1 MHYHHALKLSSVD
14 EIDHFSL
21 ILCFSWILLAS
32 NIQNMAATTS
42 DPEKDVM
49 STTARSVI
57 PSWTSAA
64 PGNTNFND
72 VTRHTPLQVFQVLVG
87 IHTPPPLTQDGV
99 DVARATDTCS
109 RRGRTDNIGLYQRA
123 KERER
128 SARIA
133 YLCTSYISNIL
144 YILQI
149 LLAATF
155 TSLSAYKDAK
165 PVALTV
171 LGALNT
177 VLAGYVNR
185 CSWGI

>member
-1 MHYHHALKLSSVD
+1 
-14 EIDHFSL
+14 
-21 ILCFSWILLAS
+21 
-32 NIQNMAATTS
+32 
-42 DPEKDVM
+42 M
-49 STTARSVI
+49 STTARSMI
-57 PSWTSAA
+57 PSWTSSAA
-64 PGNTNFND
+64 RDTILD
-72 VTRHTPLQVFQVLVG
+72 DSAKYTPLQLFQILVG
-87 IHTPPPLTQDGV
+87 IHTPPSLTKSGV
-99 DVARATDTCS
+99 DVVRATDTES
-109 RRGRTDNIGLYQRA
+109 RQTRTNNIGLYQRA

-128 SARIA
+128 TARIA

-177 VLAGYVNR
+177 VLAG
-185 CSWGI
+185 